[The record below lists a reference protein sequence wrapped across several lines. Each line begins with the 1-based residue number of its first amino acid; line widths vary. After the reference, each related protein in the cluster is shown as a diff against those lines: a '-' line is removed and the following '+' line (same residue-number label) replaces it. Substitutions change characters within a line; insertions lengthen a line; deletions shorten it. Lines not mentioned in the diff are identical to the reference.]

1 MKTCWKPMGAL
12 LSSSDAELLGLA
24 QAIYDIPSLAAW
36 RAAEL
41 KALRHCR
48 LAPPV
53 LEIGCGNGRFAS
65 LVLPRVEWG
74 IDLNPREI
82 AKCAERNGLYGHLA
96 AMDARALKFADGTF
110 ATVFANCVMEHIP
123 DLDRVLAECRRVLR
137 PGGALI
143 ATVPL
148 VEMNRHLLL
157 ASGWYARLRAE
168 QLQHRNLLT
177 PDAWVA
183 ALSKAGFTTVHT
195 TPYLSARMCE
205 LWDRVD
211 GPLSMGAGPLTLGRA
226 YSFGLRL
233 LPTSWRRKMNR
244 QWQYYFIRALQENL
258 LGPEGAPPCAML
270 IQAGVPSGPGTP
282 PAA

>member
-1 MKTCWKPMGAL
+1 MREL
-12 LSSSDAELLGLA
+12 LNSSDAELLSLA
-24 QAIYDIPSLAAW
+24 QTIYDVPSLAAW

-41 KALRHCR
+41 KVLRQCTF
-48 LAPPV
+48 APPV

-65 LVLPRVEWG
+65 LLLPRVAWG

-82 AKCAERNGLYGHLA
+82 ELCAERNGLYGRLSS
-96 AMDARALKFADGTF
+96 MDARRLKFADGVF

-123 DLDRVLAECRRVLR
+123 ELARVLAECRRVLR

-148 VEMNRHLLL
+148 IEMNRHLLL
-157 ASGWYARLRAE
+157 ASAWYARSRAK
-168 QLQHRNLLT
+168 QLQHLNLLT
-177 PDAWVA
+177 ETAWVA
-183 ALSKAGFTTVHT
+183 ALSKAGFTAVRT

-226 YSFGLRL
+226 YRFGMRL
-233 LPTSWRRKMNR
+233 LPTPLRTKLNR
-244 QWQYYFIRALQENL
+244 QWQHYFIRALHQNPLET
-258 LGPEGAPPCAML
+258 PCAML
-270 IQAGVPSGPGTP
+270 IEARTSDSAPQ
-282 PAA
+282 PAT

>member
-1 MKTCWKPMGAL
+1 MGAL
-12 LSSSDAELLGLA
+12 LSSSDAELLGMA
-24 QAIYDIPSLAAW
+24 QTIYDIPSLAAW

-41 KALRHCR
+41 KALRQCTF
-48 LAPPV
+48 APPV
-53 LEIGCGNGRFAS
+53 LEIGCGNGRFAA
-65 LVLPRVEWG
+65 LLLPREVGQASACRVEWG

-96 AMDARALKFADGTF
+96 SMDARALKFADGVF

-123 DLDRVLAECRRVLR
+123 DLDLVLAECRRVLR

-148 VEMNRHLLL
+148 IEMNRHLLL
-157 ASGWYARLRAE
+157 ASGWYTRLRAE
-168 QLQHRNLLT
+168 QLQHRNLLAA
-177 PDAWVA
+177 DAWVA
-183 ALSKAGFTTVHT
+183 ALSKAGFTTIRT

-211 GPLSMGAGPLTLGRA
+211 GPLCMGAGPLTLGRA

-233 LPTSWRRKMNR
+233 LPTAWRRKLNG
-244 QWQYYFIRALQENL
+244 QWQHYFIRALHLGEMENL
-258 LGPEGAPPCAML
+258 PGSESAQPCAML
-270 IQAGVPSGPGTP
+270 IQAG
-282 PAA
+282 A